1 MGGVYQRL
9 FLLPAMD
16 FENFRKNFDPRATEQ
31 RFTDRAQ
38 LVRAAV
44 T

>member
-1 MGGVYQRL
+1 
-9 FLLPAMD
+9 MD

-31 RFTDRAQ
+31 RFTSVDRAQ